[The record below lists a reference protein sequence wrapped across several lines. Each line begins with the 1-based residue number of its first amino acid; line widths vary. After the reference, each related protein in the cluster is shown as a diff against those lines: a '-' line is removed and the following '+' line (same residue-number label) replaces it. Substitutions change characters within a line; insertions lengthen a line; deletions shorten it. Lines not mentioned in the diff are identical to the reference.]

1 VSVHSFSK
9 RYTTLPKSGVNKDIA
24 IIEDFPMGIGW
35 AVGGQSPAV
44 ASLIQGVNQI

>member
-1 VSVHSFSK
+1 VSLTEIS
-9 RYTTLPKSGVNKDIA
+9 TVNKNIA

-44 ASLIQGVNQI
+44 ASLIQGVNQT